1 MKQQGVSMKRSI
13 ALIAASALALCAQTP
28 RPASSRQL
36 QPFQWSLATLSS
48 CATACYPQAGGA
60 NDTADMYL
68 GNTLYGVNSNTGV
81 VSAGF
86 VTVGAS
92 ATTVS
97 FVDGNGV
104 VWNQSAFPATASGST
119 TYPLYALLG
128 AYFAGGLHLTCSG
141 GCSGAS
147 AQVYYQR

>member
-1 MKQQGVSMKRSI
+1 MKRLLLTVI
-13 ALIAASALALCAQTP
+13 TAASMLMAQTS
-28 RPASSRQL
+28 RPVSGSALR
-36 QPFQWSLATLSS
+36 PYQWSLPTLTS
-48 CATACYPQAGGA
+48 CASACYPQAGGS
-60 NDTADMYL
+60 NDTHDMYL
-68 GNTLYGVNSNTGV
+68 GNTLYGLNSNTGV

-86 VTVGAS
+86 VTVGTS
-92 ATTVS
+92 TVTVS

-104 VWNQSAFPATASGST
+104 TWNQSVFPATVSGST

-141 GCSGAS
+141 ACSSSS

>member
-1 MKQQGVSMKRSI
+1 MKRLLTLVI
-13 ALIAASALALCAQTP
+13 ILASALGSQTP
-28 RPASSRQL
+28 RPALSKTL
-36 QPFQWSLATLSS
+36 QPFQWTLATLTS
-48 CATACYPQAGGA
+48 CSTACYPQANGA

-92 ATTVS
+92 TVTVA
-97 FVDGNGV
+97 FVDGNSV
-104 VWNQSAFPATASGST
+104 TWNNSVFAGSTSGTT
-119 TYPLYALLG
+119 TYPLYALAG

-141 GCSGAS
+141 ACSGTS

>member
-1 MKQQGVSMKRSI
+1 MKRLFI
-13 ALIAASALALCAQTP
+13 IAAVAAYTTVCWLTAQTT
-28 RPASSRQL
+28 RPVSSKAL
-36 QPFQWSLATLSS
+36 QPFQWSLATLTS
-48 CATACYPQAGGA
+48 CSTACYPQANGA

-86 VTVGAS
+86 VTVGS
-92 ATTVS
+92 STVTVS

-104 VWNQSAFPATASGST
+104 TWNSSVFPATSSGTT
-119 TYPLYALLG
+119 TYPLGALLG
-128 AYFAGGLHLTCSG
+128 VYFAKGLHLTCSG
-141 GCSGAS
+141 ACSGTS